1 MSTRAMVFI
10 DGTWLSVTANRIADQ
25 HGVQGRTGGPLDF
38 GMLPRLCVAE
48 VVAQMEP
55 GTSLDVV
62 RTHYF
67 SSIATNYDAA
77 DHDAVQRRSDFFDA
91 LRRQHRYEVYRF
103 ETDYRGNRV
112 RRSLRPDEV
121 SYEPRE
127 KAVDV
132 GLATSLL
139 EMAALSAYDIAII
152 VCGDRDFVPALQAV
166 RRLGKRVAIVS
177 ARGSCPREFSDPNDP
192 LRLRDFNTLWLDD
205 LWPQLVAPNA
215 RAVVRLAG
223 ESAEAVGATVDAE
236 EAREEAMPELSA
248 INPYADESSAV
259 EQPIAEPVAD
269 VPPSTL
275 TDTAVKGA
283 VLDGVVSKVHGNG
296 YGFIRTTG
304 GLSYYFRRAS
314 MREPLHFGRLLRGT
328 TTVQFTVDEPA
339 SSAGAGRAAQI
350 AVLSGLG
357 AVDAVATATP
367 PRPAPLPPP
376 AVATTALIDDEW
388 DRDPFAKPRARG

>member
-25 HGVQGRTGGPLDF
+25 HGLQGRTGGPLDF
-38 GMLPRLCVAE
+38 GMLPRLCVGE

-215 RAVVRLAG
+215 RPLVRVAG
-223 ESAEAVGATVDAE
+223 ESAEAAGATVDDVSD
-236 EAREEAMPELSA
+236 EATQELSA
-248 INPYADESSAV
+248 INPYADEPIAV
-259 EQPIAEPVAD
+259 ELPTKEPVAEE
-269 VPPSTL
+269 PPATL
-275 TDTAVKGA
+275 TDTADKGA

-296 YGFIRTTG
+296 YGFIRATG
-304 GLSYYFRRAS
+304 GLDYYFRRAS
-314 MREPLHFGRLLRGT
+314 MRDPLHFGRLLRGT

-339 SSAGAGRAAQI
+339 SAAGAGRAAQI

-357 AVDAVATATP
+357 AVDAVAAVTP
-367 PRPAPLPPP
+367 PRAVPLPPP
-376 AVATTALIDDEW
+376 AVATVASIDDDW